1 MPRLNKKSSREII
14 FSCWLIL
21 GFIILSCAAQGE
33 VRSFNWGTP
42 KTGFVRSKIS
52 ENGGNSVILYKMS
65 VKKIDSEHIEIAF
78 SDASFETE
86 EGSRPIDAVRVLPS
100 LLIDKVGR
108 YRGLRNVGL
117 ANESLLEKMPVD
129 IESEDREN
137 WKRKLKDP
145 NVLKSMNQRF
155 EGIWNTWVGSWNGLS
170 VDQERGFET
179 GNHMSVDLDGRV
191 LDYEYLGLQKN
202 VCARCVKLRCES
214 SLSPQ
219 EASATVRQ
227 SLSEAQGKDSIIL
240 EEAGS
245 STLTEVVTD
254 LESLLP
260 YYAKTSTHVMLK
272 MQDMNVIHREVTQ
285 EYWFDWIE

>member
-1 MPRLNKKSSREII
+1 M
-14 FSCWLIL
+14 
-21 GFIILSCAAQGE
+21 ILSDTTQGE

-42 KTGFVRSKIS
+42 KIGFVRSKIS

-65 VKKIDSEHIEIAF
+65 VKKIDSEHLEIAF

-86 EGSRPIDAVRVLPS
+86 EGSQPIEAVRVLPS
-100 LLIDKVGR
+100 LIIDNMGR
-108 YRGLRNVGL
+108 YKGLRDVES
-117 ANESLLEKMPVD
+117 ANESLLEKMPID
-129 IESEDREN
+129 IEREDREN

-155 EGIWNTWVGSWNGLS
+155 EGIWNTWVGSWSGLS

-214 SLSPQ
+214 SLSRE
-219 EASATVRQ
+219 EATATVRH
-227 SLSEAQGKDSIIL
+227 SLNTVQDRDSIIL

-254 LESLLP
+254 LDSLLP
-260 YYAKTSTHVMLK
+260 YYAKTSTYVMLK

>member
-1 MPRLNKKSSREII
+1 M
-14 FSCWLIL
+14 
-21 GFIILSCAAQGE
+21 GFMILSDTVQGE

-52 ENGGNSVILYKMS
+52 ENGGSSVILYKMS
-65 VKKIDSEHIEIAF
+65 LKEIDSEHLEIAF

-86 EGSRPIDAVRVLPS
+86 KGPQTIEAVRVLPS
-100 LLIDKVGR
+100 LIIDKMGR
-108 YRGLRNVGL
+108 YKGLRDVES
-117 ANESLLEKMPVD
+117 ANESLLDKMPVD

-137 WKRKLKDP
+137 WRRKLKDP
-145 NVLKSMNQRF
+145 NILKSMNQRF

-179 GNHMSVDLDGRV
+179 GNRMSVDLDGRV

-214 SLSPQ
+214 SLGRE

>member
-1 MPRLNKKSSREII
+1 MRRLSRKSPHEL
-14 FSCWLIL
+14 FFLGWLIV
-21 GFIILSCAAQGE
+21 GFMILSDTVQGE

-52 ENGGNSVILYKMS
+52 ENGGSSVILYKMS
-65 VKKIDSEHIEIAF
+65 LKEIDSEHLEIAF

-86 EGSRPIDAVRVLPS
+86 KGPQTIEAVRVLPS
-100 LLIDKVGR
+100 LIIDKMGR
-108 YRGLRNVGL
+108 YKGLRDVES

-129 IESEDREN
+129 IESKDREN
-137 WKRKLKDP
+137 WRRKLKDP

-179 GNHMSVDLDGRV
+179 GNRMSVDLDGRV

-214 SLSPQ
+214 SLGRE

>member
-1 MPRLNKKSSREII
+1 MRSLSRKSSHEL
-14 FSCWLIL
+14 FFLCWLIL
-21 GFIILSCAAQGE
+21 GFMILSDTVQGE

-52 ENGGNSVILYKMS
+52 ENGGSSVILYKMS
-65 VKKIDSEHIEIAF
+65 LKKIDSEHLEIAF

-86 EGSRPIDAVRVLPS
+86 KGPQPMEAVRVLPS
-100 LLIDKVGR
+100 LIIDMMGR
-108 YRGLRNVGL
+108 YKGLRDVES
-117 ANESLLEKMPVD
+117 ANESLLDKMPVD
-129 IESEDREN
+129 IQSEDREN
-137 WKRKLKDP
+137 WRRKLKDP
-145 NVLKSMNQRF
+145 NILKSMNQRF

-179 GNHMSVDLDGRV
+179 GNRMSVDLDGRV

-214 SLSPQ
+214 SLGRE
-219 EASATVRQ
+219 EATATVRH
-227 SLSEAQGKDSIIL
+227 SLSEVQGRDSIIL

-260 YYAKTSTHVMLK
+260 HYAKTSTHVVLK
-272 MQDMNVIHREVTQ
+272 IQDMNSIHREVTQ